1 MSPADSSRSETQT
14 AILWERVLS
23 ERTAQVDAL
32 ITTAAHEI
40 LDSQIKIPFAVAA
53 VGGYGRRELF
63 PYSDVD
69 LLMIVESEED
79 LVTIKEPFS
88 TFLRLLWDKGLRIS
102 QSARTIA
109 ECTKLHDQNI
119 ELSISLL
126 DLRYLCGDA
135 GVFAELESRLPQFFQ
150 RHGDALIRRLAELTR
165 SRHAKFNETVYHLEP
180 NIKESPGGIRDLHF
194 LSWLNR
200 LMPHNEAVRSA
211 IAELTEA
218 RSFLYGLRI
227 YLHRRAGRDNN
238 LLSFELQDEAARD
251 LAGGADS
258 AEWARSYY
266 LHARNAWQAAR
277 RALENS
283 ELLDPSLL
291 RQLWDRRSRLS
302 TSEYTV
308 SRDRVLLRNPA
319 ETTHSA
325 EAVLRLFTFVGR
337 HGVRLAWDTQ
347 RRLRA
352 YLPVLAERFAKEPAP
367 WESWHALFSQPHA
380 GIALHE
386 MQETG
391 VLAAALPEWLS
402 IDSLVVRDFY
412 HRYTVDEHTL
422 VAVNV
427 IDDLNNGV
435 ESTSK
440 RLQQLL
446 KEMDDIAVLRLAII
460 LHDIGKGTNPGEHVV
475 GSLETAR
482 RVMSR
487 MGVPPEHRQTIVFLI
502 EHHLDLSLIMNARDV
517 DDPATA
523 RYLTSRV
530 GTLERLRYLT
540 LLAYA
545 DISAVNPTAMTPW
558 RLEQLWRVYS
568 TGLEQLTRELQTDRI
583 HGIDLLPPEER
594 SPELIQFL
602 EGLPTRYLRTHSL
615 EEIHHHCSL
624 ARRYATLGAAVEVT
638 SHKGYYLAT
647 ILAPDK
653 QGLFANMSGALASFG
668 MNIVKAEAFANAQGM
683 ALDQF
688 RFIDPLRSLEL
699 NPTEV
704 DRLRRTLERVILG
717 TEDVHL
723 LLKRRRPAPR
733 PSRGARVLPLFR
745 FNNDASEVATLVDF
759 VGEDRPGLLYDLA
772 SAFASAGCN
781 IELVLIDTEAHRA
794 LDVFYVTRD
803 CRKLDESAQDEL
815 RQALIHVA
823 ASL

>member
-1 MSPADSSRSETQT
+1 MSSAYQSRSEIQP
-14 AILWERVLS
+14 AISWDRVLF
-23 ERTAQVDAL
+23 ERTAQVDAA
-32 ITTAAHEI
+32 ISTAAHEI
-40 LDSQIKIPFAVAA
+40 LDSEIKVPFAVAA

-63 PYSDVD
+63 PFSDVD
-69 LLMIVESEED
+69 LLLIVESEEH
-79 LVTIKEPFS
+79 LAVIKEPFAN
-88 TFLRLLWDKGLRIS
+88 FLRYLWDKGLRVS

-109 ECTKLHDQNI
+109 ECVKLHDQNL

-135 GVFAELESRLPQFFQ
+135 AIFSELERRLPQFFQ
-150 RHGDALIRRLAELTR
+150 RHGETLVHGLSELTR

-180 NIKESPGGIRDLHF
+180 NVKESPGGIRDLHF
-194 LSWLNR
+194 LSWLSR
-200 LMPHNEAVRSA
+200 LIPHNEAVRSA
-211 IAELTEA
+211 LAELTEA

-251 LAGGADS
+251 LGVGADS
-258 AEWARSYY
+258 AEWVRLYY
-266 LHARNAWQAAR
+266 QHARNTWQAAR
-277 RALENS
+277 RALENT

-291 RQLWDRRSRLS
+291 RQLWERRSRLS
-302 TSEYTV
+302 TTEYTV

-325 EAVLRLFTFVGR
+325 ESLLRLFTFVGR
-337 HGVRLAWDTQ
+337 HGARLAWDTQ

-352 YLPVLAERFAKEPAP
+352 YLPVLSERFAKAPAS
-367 WESWHALFSQPHA
+367 WASWHELLSQPHA

-391 VLAAALPEWLS
+391 ILAAALPEWLA

-422 VAVNV
+422 VAVSV
-427 IDDLNNGV
+427 IDDLNNQV
-435 ESTSK
+435 EGSSK

-446 KEMDDIAVLRLAII
+446 KEMDDSPVLRLAII
-460 LHDIGKGTNPGEHVV
+460 LHDIGKGTNPGEHVL
-475 GSLETAR
+475 GSLDTAR
-482 RVMSR
+482 AVMTR
-487 MGVPPEHRQTIVFLI
+487 MGVPPEHRETITFLI
-502 EHHLDLSLIMNARDV
+502 EHHLDLSLIMNSRDI

-540 LLAYA
+540 LLTYA

-583 HGIDLLPPEER
+583 HAIDLLPATER
-594 SPELIQFL
+594 SAELIQFL
-602 EGLPTRYLRTHSL
+602 EGLPTRYFRTHSL
-615 EEIHHHCSL
+615 QEIHAHCSL
-624 ARRYATLGAAVEVT
+624 GRRYATLGAAVEVT

-647 ILAPDK
+647 ILAADK
-653 QGLFANMSGALASFG
+653 PGLFANMSGALASFG
-668 MNIVKAEAFANAQGM
+668 MSIVKAEAFANAQRM
-683 ALDQF
+683 VLDQF

-699 NPTEV
+699 NPTEM

-717 TEDVHL
+717 TEDVNV

-745 FNNDASEVATLVDF
+745 FNNEASEEATLVDF

-772 SAFASAGCN
+772 SAFASAACN

-794 LDVFYVTRD
+794 LDVFYVTRNGQ
-803 CRKLDESAQDEL
+803 KLDDRAQNEL
-815 RQALIHVA
+815 RQGLIQVA
-823 ASL
+823 ASG

>member
-1 MSPADSSRSETQT
+1 MSSAYQSRSEIQP
-14 AILWERVLS
+14 AISWDRVLF
-23 ERTAQVDAL
+23 ERTAQVDAA
-32 ITTAAHEI
+32 ISTAAHEI
-40 LDSQIKIPFAVAA
+40 LDSEIKVPFAVAA

-63 PYSDVD
+63 PFSDVD
-69 LLMIVESEED
+69 LLLIVESEEH
-79 LVTIKEPFS
+79 LAAIKEPFAN
-88 TFLRLLWDKGLRIS
+88 FLRCLWDKGLRVS

-109 ECTKLHDQNI
+109 ECVKLHDQNL

-135 GVFAELESRLPQFFQ
+135 AIFSELERRLPQFFQ
-150 RHGDALIRRLAELTR
+150 RHGETLVHRLSELTR

-180 NIKESPGGIRDLHF
+180 NVKESPGGIRDLHF
-194 LSWLNR
+194 LSWLSR
-200 LMPHNEAVRSA
+200 LIPHNEAVRSA
-211 IAELTEA
+211 LAELTEA

-251 LAGGADS
+251 LGVGADS
-258 AEWARSYY
+258 AEWVRLYY
-266 LHARNAWQAAR
+266 QHARNTWQAAR
-277 RALENS
+277 RALENT

-291 RQLWDRRSRLS
+291 RQLWERRSRLS
-302 TSEYTV
+302 TTEYTV

-325 EAVLRLFTFVGR
+325 ESLLRLFTFVGR
-337 HGVRLAWDTQ
+337 HGARLAWDTQ

-352 YLPVLAERFAKEPAP
+352 YLPVLSERFAKAPAS
-367 WESWHALFSQPHA
+367 WASWHELLSQPHA

-391 VLAAALPEWLS
+391 MLAAALPEWLA

-422 VAVNV
+422 VAVSV
-427 IDDLNNGV
+427 IDDLNNQV
-435 ESTSK
+435 EGSSK

-446 KEMDDIAVLRLAII
+446 KEMDDLPVLRLAII
-460 LHDIGKGTNPGEHVV
+460 LHDIGKGTNPGEHVL
-475 GSLETAR
+475 GSLDTAR
-482 RVMSR
+482 TVMTR
-487 MGVPPEHRQTIVFLI
+487 MGVPPEHRETITFLI
-502 EHHLDLSLIMNARDV
+502 EHHLDLSLIMNSRDI

-540 LLAYA
+540 LLTYA

-583 HGIDLLPPEER
+583 HAIDLLPATER
-594 SPELIQFL
+594 SAELIQFL
-602 EGLPTRYLRTHSL
+602 EGLPTRYFRTHSL
-615 EEIHHHCSL
+615 QEIHSHCSL

-647 ILAPDK
+647 ILAADK
-653 QGLFANMSGALASFG
+653 PGLFANMSGALASFG
-668 MNIVKAEAFANAQGM
+668 MNIVKAEAFANAQRM
-683 ALDQF
+683 VLDQF

-699 NPTEV
+699 NPTEM

-717 TEDVHL
+717 TEDVNV

-745 FNNDASEVATLVDF
+745 FNNEASEEATLVDF

-772 SAFASAGCN
+772 SAFASAACN

-794 LDVFYVTRD
+794 LDVFYVTRNGQ
-803 CRKLDESAQDEL
+803 KLDDRAQNEL
-815 RQALIHVA
+815 RQGLIQVA
-823 ASL
+823 ASG